1 MYPRKEFAKRRGLW
15 RPLSLHYITR
25 RNMHFIA
32 MQLKVCNDAIAN
44 FLPATKPDTLT
55 PLE

>member
-1 MYPRKEFAKRRGLW
+1 MYPSKEFAKRRGLW